1 MRATPTGVMSA
12 DDFIDI
18 DIDDDGEVVILK
30 HTVEE
35 LDKA

>member
-18 DIDDDGEVVILK
+18 DIDDDGAVVILK
-30 HTVEE
+30 RTVEE
-35 LDKA
+35 PDKA